1 MRYSRIKLCPVIGGK
16 LYSDE
21 ATFCLAVSDGWHQV
35 DVLGRQYIRPAQ
47 MQELLTYK
55 SPIRAYFLRGQ
66 FVPKSFDVAKRFEV
80 SLKEYNLGNGS
91 TGSPQTFQDF
101 DVLAFCKIRG
111 QVFFVRKEAPDGILF
126 MPKLRLQNGDKLEQV
141 KGATPE
147 QIYLLGCY
155 AMILAEQRLK
165 LEAGSLPNRM
175 KKVLSIAGAKLI
187 EFKVAAKGLI
197 DVTWEYLSH
206 TFLSTVHEKDL
217 RILDNAAGV
226 CLAGS
231 DNRQTLASLPS
242 VVKQAIDG
250 RKLVITRHV
259 DEDDE

>member
-1 MRYSRIKLCPVIGGK
+1 MTHSRIKLCPVVANQ

-21 ATFCLAVSDGWHQV
+21 ATFSLNKANGWHKV
-35 DVLGRQYIRPAQ
+35 DVLSREYIHQA
-47 MQELLTYK
+47 EIKDLLAYK
-55 SPIRAYFLRGQ
+55 APVKAYFLRGQ
-66 FVPKSFDVAKRFEV
+66 LIPKSFDVAKRFEV
-80 SLKEYNLGNGS
+80 SLKNYQLGLDQS
-91 TGSPQTFQDF
+91 FQDF
-101 DVLAFCKIRG
+101 DVLAFCKIRNK
-111 QVFFVRKEAPDGILF
+111 VFFVRKEATDGILF
-126 MPKLRLQNGDKLEQV
+126 MPKLKLQNGDKLEQI

-165 LEAGSLPNRM
+165 LEAESLPNRM
-175 KKVLSIAGAKLI
+175 KKVLSITGAKLV

-206 TFLSTVHEKDL
+206 TFLSTVYEKDL

-231 DNRQTLASLPS
+231 DNRQTLASLPN
-242 VVKQAIDG
+242 VIKQAVDG

>member
-1 MRYSRIKLCPVIGGK
+1 MSSYSRIKLCPVISGK

-21 ATFCLAVSDGWHQV
+21 ATFTLAVPDCWHLV
-35 DVLGRQYIRPAQ
+35 DVFGRTLVTAATVK
-47 MQELLTYK
+47 ELLMLK
-55 SPIRAYFLRGQ
+55 APVKAYFLRNQ
-66 FVPKSFDVAKRFEV
+66 LIPKSFDVAKRFEA
-80 SLKEYNLGNGS
+80 SLKGFQLGADQS
-91 TGSPQTFQDF
+91 FQDF

-111 QVFFVRKEAPDGILF
+111 KVFFVRKEATDGILF
-126 MPKLRLQNGDKLEQV
+126 LPKLKLQNGERLEQI

-147 QIYLLGCY
+147 QVYLLGCY

-165 LEAGSLPNRM
+165 LEAESLPNRM

-206 TFLSTVHEKDL
+206 TFLSTVYEKDL

-231 DNRQTLASLPS
+231 DNRQTLASLPN
-242 VVKQAIDG
+242 VIKQAVDG
-250 RKLVITRHV
+250 RKLVITRHI